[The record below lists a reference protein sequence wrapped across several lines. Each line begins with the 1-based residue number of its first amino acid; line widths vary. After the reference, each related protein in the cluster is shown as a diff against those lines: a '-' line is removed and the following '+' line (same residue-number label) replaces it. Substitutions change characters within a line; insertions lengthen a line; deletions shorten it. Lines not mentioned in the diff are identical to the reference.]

1 MKDTL
6 HFSLGENFGILLQ
19 NIAHEHLFC
28 SIDPEK
34 AVDTLIGSGCPEEY
48 ALKILKNELYLTV
61 EGDDMMNIVTQNK
74 LPKGH
79 LEEYHK
85 FNPNFIKDKMNDFGG
100 IPLLDQGYYFQKHLY
115 EFFANHLLYYIN
127 VDAAQTMMNLPEGYD
142 WELKTRLSPL
152 DIAHIW
158 MDNKSDM
165 KEILENAEITKC
177 FSQRVSDIFNELEG
191 LRKFVTDGY
200 RFIHMKNWWI
210 ENSMGAVPREFPKF
224 EEIVY
229 QLADLLNV
237 LQELDDDKIHAWV
250 ESHKYLEEC
259 NKAVDKGIVNK
270 EVDTPM
276 DDLLNRKFR
285 NITDE
290 RDITEPVEW
299 DHEWTAG
306 FIDREGH
313 IYAMD
318 GHESRLAHVEIADAY
333 YKKYPDTPL
342 VENNR
347 DWSLDRLGWVRF
359 HDGAI
364 RYSGYILKSCGYA
377 MRNLPFTS
385 RQKDRLAEYCKK
397 FYKNGVYNNGTG
409 DTHTMI
415 KAEDWDNMTDEE
427 LERIFDI

>member
-1 MKDTL
+1 MKGTL

-28 SIDPEK
+28 SLDPEK
-34 AVDTLIGSGCPEEY
+34 AVGTLVGSGCPEEHV
-48 ALKILKNELYLTV
+48 LKILKNELYLTSK
-61 EGDDMMNIVTQNK
+61 DDEVFIVPEDR
-74 LPKGH
+74 LPEGH

-85 FNPNFIKDKMNDFGG
+85 FNPNFIFDKLNGFGG
-100 IPLLDQGYYFQKHLY
+100 SPLIEQGYYFQKHLY

-142 WELKTRLSPL
+142 WELKTKLSPL

-158 MDNKSDM
+158 LDNKSGM

-200 RFIHMKNWWI
+200 RLIHLKNWWI
-210 ENSMGAVPREFPKF
+210 ENRMGAAPSEFPRF
-224 EEIVY
+224 EETVY
-229 QLADLLNV
+229 QLAGLLDV

-250 ESHKYLEEC
+250 ESHKYLEES
-259 NKAVDKGIVNK
+259 NSVVDKGIVNK

-276 DDLLNRKFR
+276 DDLLNRRFGGV
-285 NITDE
+285 TDE
-290 RDITEPVEW
+290 RDIIEPVEW

-313 IYAMD
+313 VYAMD
-318 GHESRLAHVEIADAY
+318 EHESRLAHVELADAY
-333 YKKYPDTPL
+333 YEKYPDTP
-342 VENNR
+342 VFEKNR

-359 HDGAI
+359 HDGKI
-364 RYSGYILKSCGYA
+364 RYHGYCLVDCGHA
-377 MRNLPFTS
+377 MRDLPLTS
-385 RQKDRLAEYCKK
+385 RQKERLAQYAEQ
-397 FYKNGVYNNGTG
+397 FYPNGLRNEGIG
-409 DTHTMI
+409 DEDVRIT
-415 KAEDWDNMTDEE
+415 AEDWRTMTDDEFKK
-427 LERIFDI
+427 IFEI